1 MKINPAR
8 GEFVELMNPCPTPE
22 SLFNLCDLDWV
33 HEHFK
38 DDLRL
43 KIILAQENIKRGT
56 PENSYEEIAAL
67 AREHGIE
74 LRIESAAALAA
85 ALERLYTR
93 AALLSTMRIVDK
105 VEEFAAAH
113 SKTVLYVL
121 SYTVADAGS
130 ALATG
135 KRVDQDFVDFLRHKG
150 LPYVDDLQFHK
161 ADLNES
167 KLDVRSYLNRY
178 YIGHYNPLG
187 NVFQAFALNGKL
199 IEILDPKPI
208 AYPERKSKRTTDD
221 AMVNPGKLN

>member
-1 MKINPAR
+1 MGFDCSPSAKIEGRALRRPTKPYVKINPAR

-56 PENSYEEIAAL
+56 PENSYEEIAVL

-93 AALLSTMRIVDK
+93 AALFSTMRIVDK

-113 SKTVLYVL
+113 SKTVLYEIGRA
-121 SYTVADAGS
+121 SCRE
-130 ALATG
+130 
-135 KRVDQDFVDFLRHKG
+135 RV
-150 LPYVDDLQFHK
+150 
-161 ADLNES
+161 
-167 KLDVRSYLNRY
+167 
-178 YIGHYNPLG
+178 
-187 NVFQAFALNGKL
+187 
-199 IEILDPKPI
+199 
-208 AYPERKSKRTTDD
+208 
-221 AMVNPGKLN
+221 